1 MRYGMILLTALI
13 VLSTAAFSPNR
24 HAPPAG
30 KPVEAKPVQL
40 WQRQCASCHGQ
51 TGENFHPSFRNV
63 TENRLQTTTR
73 DMAEMRDLQL
83 SDSQYWALIAYLR
96 SIRGKAPFIAWTAAN
111 ELETCPQAEVKLEP
125 KGTATKIGP
134 GRWRITGF
142 DPARTTVVATSRKKT
157 TRLVLKQAAYSH
169 GDPIPGR

>member
-1 MRYGMILLTALI
+1 MILLTALI
-13 VLSTAAFSPNR
+13 VLSTAAFSPNP

-30 KPVEAKPVQL
+30 KPVKAKPVQL
-40 WQRQCASCHGQ
+40 WQRQCASCHGVS
-51 TGENFHPSFRNV
+51 GENVHPSFRSV
-63 TENRLQTTTR
+63 TENRLQASTR

-96 SIRGKAPFIAWTAAN
+96 SIRGKAPFIAWTAPK

-125 KGTATKIGP
+125 KGTATKIGL
-134 GRWRITGF
+134 GRWRIAGF
-142 DPARTTVVATSRKKT
+142 DPARTTVVATSRKKRT
-157 TRLVLKQAAYSH
+157 TRLMLKQAAYMH